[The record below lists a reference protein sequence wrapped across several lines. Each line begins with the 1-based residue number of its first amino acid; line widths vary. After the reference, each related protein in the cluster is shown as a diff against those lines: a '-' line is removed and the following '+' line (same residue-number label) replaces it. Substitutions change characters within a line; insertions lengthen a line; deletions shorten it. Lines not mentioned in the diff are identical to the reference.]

1 MAFDEACRDPVQGPR
16 TTIER
21 CKLVT
26 HVDSPSVVLIFHLM
40 KGRDFE
46 AFEQGRAAGLGPQAN
61 LAGRARKP
69 SVGRDKKLPA
79 VEKYR
84 EAVVSRRDA
93 ERVPGFPRHIDLHA
107 SDQLAPSGGD
117 AVQGDVV
124 LERVGAC
131 RVVIVRR
138 PEPDEY

>member
-26 HVDSPSVVLIFHLM
+26 HVDSPSVVLIFHLIE
-40 KGRDFE
+40 GRDFE
-46 AFEQGRAAGLGPQAN
+46 AFEQGHAAGLGPQAN

-84 EAVVSRRDA
+84 EAIFSRRDTK
-93 ERVPGFPRHIDLHA
+93 RVPCLPRHIDLHA
-107 SDQLAPSGGD
+107 SYQLSSSGGD
-117 AVQGDVV
+117 AIEVHV
-124 LERVGAC
+124 
-131 RVVIVRR
+131 
-138 PEPDEY
+138 